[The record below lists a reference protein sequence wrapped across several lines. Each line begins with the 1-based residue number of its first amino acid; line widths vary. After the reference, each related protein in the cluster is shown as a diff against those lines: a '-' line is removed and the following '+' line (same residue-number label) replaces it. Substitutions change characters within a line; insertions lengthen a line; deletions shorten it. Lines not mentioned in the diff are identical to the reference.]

1 MGSFKRSVPFSSP
14 FPSPLRIH
22 LSNAHLT
29 SSETSAPSVKYSSM
43 SIHALSDTSSLAF
56 SASVCRNQPRV
67 AVSGGAGGVAAASGA
82 CAAPAAAGSSKANAS
97 MIANTLL
104 FMFIPPIPL
113 SNAAPL
119 CLRRI
124 AEILYPYFV
133 ALSCNTSSIA
143 AKARRIRMQNILAN
157 RSCQMMRYCP

>member
-1 MGSFKRSVPFSSP
+1 MKQRFCA
-14 FPSPLRIH
+14 L
-22 LSNAHLT
+22 LAALWLLLT
-29 SSETSAPSVKYSSM
+29 
-43 SIHALSDTSSLAF
+43 
-56 SASVCRNQPRV
+56 
-67 AVSGGAGGVAAASGA
+67 
-82 CAAPAAAGSSKANAS
+82 CAAPAPAGSSRPSAS
-97 MIANTLL
+97 TSASNLL

-157 RSCQMMRYCP
+157 RSCQMMRRCLNYPFPAQNPRILPKHILSCPYLVLRSPYIAFIIDLFDATNARRYEIQCIRF